1 MTAKEYL
8 NQAYRLNELIQS
20 HQKELEQLNDIATKV
35 TAGLNERVS
44 SSGVSDKVGATAT
57 KIVALQDKIKDEID
71 KLVDLKTEIHTVIE
85 QVENKDERLLLRL
98 RYIEYMRW
106 EEIATRMNFSYR
118 NATRVHAEA
127 LKHVKIPNL

>member
-20 HQKELEQLNDIATKV
+20 HQKELEQLNDIATKI
-35 TAGLNERVS
+35 TSGLEERVS
-44 SSGVSDKVGATAT
+44 SGGISDKVGATVT

-106 EEIATRMNFSYR
+106 EEISLRMTLSLRYVMKIH
-118 NATRVHAEA
+118 TEA
-127 LKHVKIPNL
+127 LGNVKIPEK